1 MYIMTT
7 KLYVFSI
14 YTKIQVD
21 IFTKKTNKR
30 TLRFNNI
37 TFYKKKHYFAHLI
50 ISDFTTIYEDF
61 VQLGGKDSEI
71 DINEYNGTLHPGE
84 WIEEKYHPTIVCLV
98 RATCNLETIRSGSD
112 PLFDIKIG
120 REVEDAHAYLDK
132 KGYTLVCL

>member
-1 MYIMTT
+1 MTT
-7 KLYVFSI
+7 KQYPFSI
-14 YTKIQVD
+14 YTKIQVE
-21 IFTKKTNKR
+21 IFTKKTNKK
-30 TLRFNNI
+30 TLRFSNI
-37 TFYKKKHYFAHLI
+37 TCYKKKHYCAHVI
-50 ISDFTTIYEDF
+50 VSDVTTIYKDF
-61 VQLGGKDSEI
+61 VHLGGKDSEI

-120 REVEDAHAYLDK
+120 REIEDAHAYLDK